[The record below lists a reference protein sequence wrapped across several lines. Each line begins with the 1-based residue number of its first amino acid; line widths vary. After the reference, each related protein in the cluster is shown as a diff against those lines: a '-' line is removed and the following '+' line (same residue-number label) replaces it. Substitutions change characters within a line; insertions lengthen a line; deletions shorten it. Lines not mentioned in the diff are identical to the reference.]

1 MDISKKKPLVIFFI
15 VLIGMLIL
23 SHYYLE
29 VALTG
34 ASLTSIYYSAKN
46 RNLILLML
54 GLMGIFAVT
63 LVRNKRSREGFQ
75 ISTTTAI
82 KTVPMKSELPEVKE
96 KNPFQYEAV
105 SIDKYEDL
113 IFMLKSF
120 FGYDDTTS
128 LRFIR
133 EENLSNIFDAIQ
145 ASIRYNY
152 NEDTDINL
160 NDWKRLNYS
169 VFNLHKY
176 YPIYNLTIT
185 EAIDLVKNTNKE
197 VEVFADKSLNKL
209 SRDYYLGVK
218 GFSKKHFKFFEEID
232 VIDEEYKLKI
242 KALKPNVVY
251 FDEKIKDLG
260 SLMTLIE
267 HLGFLTQ
274 DDINSEFSEDEDDIE
289 GKQWAIDTYK
299 RVDLNLKEFD
309 TNYYFKKYK
318 IREKIQDKLELE
330 KKEKE
335 GTSKSRL
342 DEIIDFKSRS
352 SLLFEE
358 LNQTGVET
366 DGLNRDIQSK
376 SIEEYQS
383 VLVENSDKET
393 KDEIVEL
400 QNYDTLREKSMTAY
414 FNIIDDVKNLYDKI
428 QRDHKDESLVNKYLI
443 FFMSLINILV
453 KEQRLFFVGI
463 LFVILSVIFNFI
475 EISR

>member
-15 VLIGMLIL
+15 ALIGMLIL

-75 ISTTTAI
+75 ISSDI
-82 KTVPMKSELPEVKE
+82 ETVPMKSELPEKKT
-96 KNPFQYEAV
+96 KNPFLGVAV

-113 IFMLKSF
+113 IFMFKSF
-120 FGYDDTTS
+120 FGFDENTA
-128 LRFIR
+128 LRIVR

-152 NEDTDINL
+152 NEKTDINL

-169 VFNLHKY
+169 VFDLHKY

-185 EAIDLVKNTNKE
+185 EAIDLVKNPDKD
-197 VEVFADKSLNKL
+197 VEIFADKSLNKL

-218 GFSKKHFKFFEEID
+218 EFSKKQFKFFEGLG
-232 VIDEEYKLKI
+232 VIDEDYKLKI
-242 KALKPNVVY
+242 KGLKPNVVY
-251 FDEKIKDLG
+251 FDEKIKELG

-267 HLGFLTQ
+267 HLGFLTK
-274 DDINSEFSEDEDDIE
+274 DDINSDFFTDTDIE
-289 GKQWAIDTYK
+289 GKQWTIDTYK
-299 RVDLNLKEFD
+299 RVDLNSKDFE

-318 IREKIQDKLELE
+318 IREKIQDKLEID

-335 GTSKSRL
+335 GTTTSRL
-342 DEIIDFKSRS
+342 DDLIDFKSRS

-400 QNYDTLREKSMTAY
+400 QNYDTLREKSMNAY
-414 FNIIDDVKNLYDKI
+414 FNIIDDVKNLYNKI
-428 QRDHKDESLVNKYLI
+428 QKDHMDESIINKYLI

-463 LFVILSVIFNFI
+463 LFVILSIIFNFI

>member
-15 VLIGMLIL
+15 ALIGMLIL

-75 ISTTTAI
+75 ISSDI
-82 KTVPMKSELPEVKE
+82 ETVPMKSELPEKKT
-96 KNPFQYEAV
+96 KNPFLGVAV

-113 IFMLKSF
+113 IFMFKSF
-120 FGYDDTTS
+120 FGFDENTA
-128 LRFIR
+128 LRIVR

-152 NEDTDINL
+152 NEKTDINL

-169 VFNLHKY
+169 VFDLHKY

-185 EAIDLVKNTNKE
+185 EAIDLVKNPDKD
-197 VEVFADKSLNKL
+197 VEIFADKSLNKL

-218 GFSKKHFKFFEEID
+218 EFSKKHYKFFEEID
-232 VIDEEYKLKI
+232 VIDEDYKLKI
-242 KALKPNVVY
+242 KGLKPNVVY
-251 FDEKIKDLG
+251 FDEKIKELG

-267 HLGFLTQ
+267 HLGFLTK
-274 DDINSEFSEDEDDIE
+274 DDINSDFFTDTDIE
-289 GKQWAIDTYK
+289 GKQWTIDTYK
-299 RVDLNLKEFD
+299 RVDLNSKDFE

-318 IREKIQDKLELE
+318 IREKIQDKLEID

-335 GTSKSRL
+335 GTTTSRL
-342 DEIIDFKSRS
+342 DDLIDFKSRS

-414 FNIIDDVKNLYDKI
+414 YNIIDEVRNLYDKI
-428 QRDHKDESLVNKYLI
+428 QRDHKDESIVNKYLI

-463 LFVILSVIFNFI
+463 LFVIFSVIFNFI

>member
-15 VLIGMLIL
+15 ALIGMLIL

-46 RNLILLML
+46 KNLILLML
-54 GLMGIFAVT
+54 GLMGIFATT
-63 LVRNKRSREGFQ
+63 LVRNKRNREGFQ
-75 ISTTTAI
+75 ISPDI

-152 NEDTDINL
+152 NEKTDINL

-185 EAIDLVKNTNKE
+185 EAIDLVKNPKRE
-197 VEVFADKSLNKL
+197 VEIFADKSLNKL

-218 GFSKKHFKFFEEID
+218 RFSKKHFKFFEEID
-232 VIDEEYKLKI
+232 VIDEDYKLKI

-251 FDEKIKDLG
+251 FDEKIKDFG

-267 HLGFLTQ
+267 HLGFLSK
-274 DDINSEFSEDEDDIE
+274 DDIKSDFSEDDIE

-299 RVDLNLKEFD
+299 RVDLNSSEFD
-309 TNYYFKKYK
+309 KNYYFKKYK
-318 IREKIQDKLELE
+318 IREKIQDKLEIE
-330 KKEKE
+330 KKERE

-376 SIEEYQS
+376 SIKEYQS

-400 QNYDTLREKSMTAY
+400 QNYDILKEKSMNAY
-414 FNIIDDVKNLYDKI
+414 YNIIDEVRNLYDKI
-428 QRDHKDESLVNKYLI
+428 QRDHKDESIFNKYLI

-463 LFVILSVIFNFI
+463 LFVILSIIFNFI

>member
-15 VLIGMLIL
+15 ALIGMLIL

-46 RNLILLML
+46 RNLVLLML

-63 LVRNKRSREGFQ
+63 LVRNKKTREGFQ
-75 ISTTTAI
+75 ISPGI

-96 KNPFQYEAV
+96 INPYQYEAV

-113 IFMLKSF
+113 LFMFKSF

-128 LRFIR
+128 LRLIR

-152 NEDTDINL
+152 NKDTDINL
-160 NDWKRLNYS
+160 NDWKRLEYR

-232 VIDEEYKLKI
+232 VIDEDYKLKI
-242 KALKPNVVY
+242 KGLKPNVVY

-267 HLGFLTQ
+267 HLEFLTS
-274 DDINSEFSEDEDDIE
+274 DDIKSNFFTDTDIE
-289 GKQWAIDTYK
+289 GKKWALDTYK
-299 RVDLNLKEFD
+299 RIDLDSKEFD
-309 TNYYFKKYK
+309 INYYLKKYK
-318 IREKIQDKLELE
+318 IREKIQDKLEID
-330 KKEKE
+330 KKERE
-335 GTSKSRL
+335 GTSKSI
-342 DEIIDFKSRS
+342 DDIIDFKSRS

-414 FNIIDDVKNLYDKI
+414 YNIIDEVRNLYDKI
-428 QRDHKDESLVNKYLI
+428 QRDHKDESIVNKYLI

-463 LFVILSVIFNFI
+463 LFVIFSVIFNFI

>member
-15 VLIGMLIL
+15 ALIGMLIL

-63 LVRNKRSREGFQ
+63 LVRNKKTREGFQ
-75 ISTTTAI
+75 IPTDNV

-96 KNPFQYEAV
+96 INPYQYEAV

-113 IFMLKSF
+113 IFMFKSF
-120 FGYDDTTS
+120 FGFDENTA
-128 LRFIR
+128 LRIVR

-152 NEDTDINL
+152 KEKTDINL

-185 EAIDLVKNTNKE
+185 EAIDLVKNPDKD
-197 VEVFADKSLNKL
+197 VEIFADKSLNKL

-218 GFSKKHFKFFEEID
+218 EFSKKQFKFFEEID
-232 VIDEEYKLKI
+232 VIDEDYKLKI
-242 KALKPNVVY
+242 KGLKPNVVY
-251 FDEKIKDLG
+251 FDEKIKELG

-267 HLGFLTQ
+267 HLGFLTK
-274 DDINSEFSEDEDDIE
+274 DDINSDFFTDTDIE
-289 GKQWAIDTYK
+289 GKQWTIDTYK
-299 RVDLNLKEFD
+299 RVDLNSKDFE

-318 IREKIQDKLELE
+318 IREKIQDKLEID

-335 GTSKSRL
+335 GTTTSRL
-342 DEIIDFKSRS
+342 DDLIDFKSRS

-414 FNIIDDVKNLYDKI
+414 YNIIDEVRNLYDKI
-428 QRDHKDESLVNKYLI
+428 QRDHKDESIVNKYLI

-463 LFVILSVIFNFI
+463 LFVIFSVIFNFI

>member
-15 VLIGMLIL
+15 ALIGMLIL

-75 ISTTTAI
+75 ISPDI
-82 KTVPMKSELPEVKE
+82 KTVPMKSELPEVKVT
-96 KNPFQYEAV
+96 NPFQYEAV

-113 IFMLKSF
+113 IFMFKSF

-128 LRFIR
+128 LRLIR
-133 EENLSNIFDAIQ
+133 EENLTNIFDAIQ

-152 NEDTDINL
+152 NEKTDINL

-176 YPIYNLTIT
+176 YPIYNLTII
-185 EAIDLVKNTNKE
+185 EAIDLVKNPNRE
-197 VEVFADKSLNKL
+197 VEIFADKSLNKL

-218 GFSKKHFKFFEEID
+218 RFSKKHFKFFEGID
-232 VIDEEYKLKI
+232 VIDEDYKLKI

-251 FDEKIKDLG
+251 FDEKIKELG
-260 SLMTLIE
+260 SLMTIIE
-267 HLGFLTQ
+267 HLGFLTP
-274 DDINSEFSEDEDDIE
+274 DDIKSDFSEDDIE
-289 GKQWAIDTYK
+289 GKQWTIDTYK
-299 RVDLNLKEFD
+299 RVDLNSNEFD
-309 TNYYFKKYK
+309 KNYYLKKYK
-318 IREKIQDKLELE
+318 IRKKIQDKLELE
-330 KKEKE
+330 KKERE
-335 GTSKSRL
+335 GTTKSRL
-342 DEIIDFKSRS
+342 EEIIDFKSRS

-383 VLVENSDKET
+383 VLVENTEKDV

-414 FNIIDDVKNLYDKI
+414 FNIIDDVKNLYNKI
-428 QRDHKDESLVNKYLI
+428 QKDHKDESIINKYLV

-463 LFVILSVIFNFI
+463 LFVILSIIFNFI